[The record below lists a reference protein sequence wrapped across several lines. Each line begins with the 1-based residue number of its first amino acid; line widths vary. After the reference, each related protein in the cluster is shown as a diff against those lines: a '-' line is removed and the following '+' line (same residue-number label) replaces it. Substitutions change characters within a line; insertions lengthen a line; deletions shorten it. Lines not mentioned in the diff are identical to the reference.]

1 MDEVIFEE
9 FKGTGNMELHLDRR
23 LVDKR
28 VWPAIDVNRSG
39 TRKEEL
45 IMDPEELRRM
55 YILRKVLSDMN
66 PVEAME
72 LLINRMARTK
82 TNAEFL
88 MSMNLG

>member
-45 IMDPEELRRM
+45 LLDPEELRRM

-82 TNAEFL
+82 SNAEFL